1 MRVVVTGGA
10 GFIGANLCYQLT
22 AHGGHD
28 VVAFDNLSTGFKE
41 NLDGL
46 VNVNLVVGDILEF
59 GALADAVD
67 GADAIMHLAAR
78 PSVSRSIA
86 DPLASHHANSTG
98 TVHVLE
104 AARANGVEHVI
115 VASSSSVYGANPT
128 LPKHEGLK
136 PSPVSPYAASK
147 LATEAYALAWQ
158 HSMGLKTLAFR
169 FFNVFGPL
177 QAAGHAYAAVV
188 PAFVEAALAGNPL
201 PVHGDGT
208 QTRDFTYVGSVV
220 SVLQDAIERQVAY
233 PEPVNLAFGTR
244 SSLLDVISSLESILG
259 RTLERDHQPPRGGDV
274 HDSQADKTRLMTLF
288 PSVRPVP
295 LEVGLE
301 NTVTWFKSFRDS

>member
-46 VNVNLVVGDILEF
+46 VNVNLVVADILEF

-147 LATEAYALAWQ
+147 LATESY
-158 HSMGLKTLAFR
+158 
-169 FFNVFGPL
+169 
-177 QAAGHAYAAVV
+177 
-188 PAFVEAALAGNPL
+188 
-201 PVHGDGT
+201 
-208 QTRDFTYVGSVV
+208 
-220 SVLQDAIERQVAY
+220 
-233 PEPVNLAFGTR
+233 
-244 SSLLDVISSLESILG
+244 
-259 RTLERDHQPPRGGDV
+259 
-274 HDSQADKTRLMTLF
+274 
-288 PSVRPVP
+288 
-295 LEVGLE
+295 
-301 NTVTWFKSFRDS
+301 